1 MLYTYTAV
9 DERGIM
15 KEGEYDAPNK
25 EAVLTF
31 LARQNLVPISVKEK
45 KAGAAAV
52 KREVVLFQRVNLL
65 DKIFFTKH
73 LAIMLKAGVGV
84 IEAMDILI
92 FDTEKALLKKIY
104 VSVKA
109 NLEKGRTL
117 SSAFGDFPRHFSPLF
132 ISVISAGE
140 KSGNLVEVLE
150 RLSVQMKTEYE
161 LKNRIRSAMIYPAL
175 LLTASFGI
183 VVLLLTVVL
192 PRLTK
197 TFQETGIK
205 LPAITQFL
213 IDASNWVSAHIVGL
227 SVFFG
232 LFVAFLIFL
241 WRTIFGQ
248 KLLTEIMF
256 RAPIIKGL
264 MKKMIFTRSL
274 HTLAILLKSGIPILE
289 ALDIT
294 ANSIGNI
301 RYKEIFIKIAEEEV
315 ARGISLGSAFRHHEK
330 LFPHLVSNMIGI
342 GEKAGSLDVIL
353 ETLSGFYDEE
363 VDTALKTLVTLLE
376 PILLIIMGVIVA
388 FIALSVILPIYQ
400 IVGSFG

>member
-1 MLYTYTAV
+1 MLYFYTAV
-9 DERGIM
+9 DGRGIM
-15 KEGEYDAPNK
+15 KEGEYDASNK
-25 EAVLTF
+25 EAVLNY
-31 LARQNLVPISVKEK
+31 LSRQGLTPISVKEK

-52 KREVVLFQRVNLL
+52 KREIVFLQRITLL

-92 FDTEKALLKKIY
+92 FDTEKAVLKKIY
-104 VSVKA
+104 ASIKA

-117 SSAFGDFPRHFSPLF
+117 SSALGDFPRHFSTLF
-132 ISVISAGE
+132 ISVVSAGE
-140 KSGNLVEVLE
+140 KSGNLIEVLE

-161 LKNRIRSAMIYPAL
+161 LKSRIRSAMVYPAI

-205 LPAITQFL
+205 LPAITRFL
-213 IDASNWVSAHIVGL
+213 IDASNWVSAHVTVLG
-227 SVFFG
+227 VFFAI
-232 LFVAFLIFL
+232 LVVSLIFA
-241 WRTIFGQ
+241 WRTILGQ

-264 MKKMIFTRSL
+264 MKKIIFARSL
-274 HTLAILLKSGIPILE
+274 HTLAILLKSGIPIIE
-289 ALDIT
+289 ALNIT

-301 RYKEIFIKIAEEEV
+301 RYKEIFIKIAEEDV

-330 LFPHLVSNMIGI
+330 FFPRLISNMVGI
-342 GEKAGSLDVIL
+342 GEKAGSLDLIL
-353 ETLSGFYDEE
+353 DTLSVFYDEE
-363 VDTALKTLVTLLE
+363 VDATLKNMVTLLE
-376 PILLIIMGVIVA
+376 PILLLIMGLIVA

-400 IVGSFG
+400 MLGSIG